1 MDDRCNCRMARPL
14 RTQPDHPQ
22 NEERIPSMIPQL
34 MQHPLLVRSEEID
47 LARRA
52 RAGDDTAR
60 RKLAESNLRLV
71 CNIAKKY
78 STPGISFEDLV
89 QEGTIGLMRAID
101 RYDPEM
107 GWKFSTYAVFWIKQ
121 AIGKAM
127 LQRSRVIRLPAHI
140 LEAGRKVS
148 RRRNDLA
155 AVLGRPPTE
164 EELSVDLGMTLE
176 RLKAINGADHDCL
189 SLDSGKDDAWD
200 YTALLQDHQCDDP
213 EGAAL
218 QSIAKDEVYKL
229 VRRLPERERT
239 VLARRL
245 GVGGEMPNHVLEELA
260 AKLDVSRER
269 IRQIEAKALRCLRR
283 MVAEEERP
291 AIEALLDGRP

>member
-1 MDDRCNCRMARPL
+1 
-14 RTQPDHPQ
+14 
-22 NEERIPSMIPQL
+22 MIPQL
-34 MQHPLLVRSEEID
+34 MQHPLLVRDEELD

-52 RAGDDTAR
+52 RAGDDCAR

-78 STPGISFEDLV
+78 SATGISFEDLV

-140 LEAGRKVS
+140 LESVKKVAKRK
-148 RRRNDLA
+148 NDLA
-155 AVLGRPPTE
+155 ATLGTPTNRGGA
-164 EELSVDLGMTLE
+164 LQRLRHYRGASRGDRRGRIRMSVP
-176 RLKAINGADHDCL
+176 RY
-189 SLDSGKDDAWD
+189 GKDEAWD
-200 YTALLQDHQCDDP
+200 YTTALQDQKCDDP
-213 EGAAL
+213 EDAAIEAL
-218 QSIAKDEVYKL
+218 AKDEVYSL
-229 VRRLPERERT
+229 LRRLPERERT

-245 GVGGEMPNHVLEELA
+245 GIGGDMPAPVLEELA
-260 AKLDVSRER
+260 EHLNLSRER
-269 IRQIEAKALRCLRR
+269 VRQIEARALRSLRR
-283 MVAEEERP
+283 MVTEEERP
-291 AIEALLDGRP
+291 AIEALLDDSP

>member
-1 MDDRCNCRMARPL
+1 
-14 RTQPDHPQ
+14 
-22 NEERIPSMIPQL
+22 MIPQL
-34 MQHPLLVRSEEID
+34 MQHPLLVRDEELD

-52 RAGDDTAR
+52 RAGDDAAR

-78 STPGISFEDLV
+78 SATGISFEDLV

-140 LEAGRKVS
+140 LESVKKVAKRK
-148 RRRNDLA
+148 NDLA
-155 AVLGRPPTE
+155 AKLGRPPTE
-164 EELSVDLGMTLE
+164 AELSKDLGITVE
-176 RLKAINGADHDCL
+176 RLVAIEGAEYECL
-189 SLDSGKDDAWD
+189 SLDTGKDEAWD
-200 YTALLQDHQCDDP
+200 YTTALQDQKCDDP
-213 EGAAL
+213 EDAAIEAL
-218 QSIAKDEVYKL
+218 AKDEVYSL
-229 VRRLPERERT
+229 LRRLPERERT

-245 GVGGEMPNHVLEELA
+245 GIGSDMPAPVLEELA
-260 AKLDVSRER
+260 EHLNISRQR
-269 IRQIEAKALRCLRR
+269 VRQIEARALRSLRR
-283 MVAEEERP
+283 MVTEQERP
-291 AIEALLDGRP
+291 AIEALLDDSP